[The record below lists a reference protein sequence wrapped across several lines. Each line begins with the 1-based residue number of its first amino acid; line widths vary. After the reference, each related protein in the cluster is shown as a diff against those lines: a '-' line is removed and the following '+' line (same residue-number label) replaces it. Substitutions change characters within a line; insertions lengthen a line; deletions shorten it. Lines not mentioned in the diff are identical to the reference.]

1 MTSYNRRV
9 NFVNKDFAE
18 QREALINYTKTYF
31 PDTFGDTNEASPMMG
46 MLEMAAVVGDTT
58 AFACDVTLQ
67 ESMLFTV
74 DERINLYNLAQS
86 HGYKPPTTV
95 PASVDLDIFQ
105 LVPSIGEGNETKP
118 DFRYALII
126 EANLQAT
133 AENDSQ
139 FRTLDSVDFRFSSSF
154 DPTEV
159 SVYTVTDDGAIEYY
173 LLKKKVKAS
182 SGKLMTAQF
191 TFTNAKK
198 YDKIVLP
205 TENVIEIIDI
215 VDSDNNKWYEVPY
228 MAQDTVA
235 IPIRNTPYNN
245 PTYSK
250 YRASVPYIL
259 CYKQTEHRFVTRIR
273 KDNKMEIQF
282 GAGMSSEA
290 DEEIV
295 PNPYNV
301 AIGLDYYRRVTD
313 VSIDPMNFLY
323 TKAYG
328 SAPSNTTLTIRYA
341 VGGGL
346 ADNVNAE
353 TITEI
358 SNAVII
364 DPIDV
369 VDQNV
374 LNTIKNSLLI
384 NNPKA
389 AYGAMNKKPLDVIRE
404 EAIGNFAAQN
414 RAVTKEDYIIRC
426 FTMPAKYG
434 GIAKAYIENDTQM
447 TQWNETNRIPN
458 PYTMNLYALGY
469 DNNRNFVVLNEVI
482 KQNLRNYM
490 SQYRLMTD
498 ALNIKD
504 PYIINIG
511 VEVEILTRPSENSNE
526 VILRVINRLIELLDN
541 DKMEICQPIII
552 SKISTEL
559 DKIEGVQTVSSIK
572 FNNLFDTNLGYSGN
586 VYPIDT
592 AIRNGIMYPSVTPSI
607 WELKYPHRDI
617 KVRITDI

>member
-1 MTSYNRRV
+1 MASYNRRV

-31 PDTFGDTNEASPMMG
+31 PDTFGDMNEASPMMG
-46 MLEMAAVVGDTT
+46 MLEMAAVVGDMT

-86 HGYKPPTTV
+86 HGYKPSTTT

-118 DFRYALII
+118 DYRYALIV
-126 EANLQAT
+126 ESNLQAT

-139 FRTLDSVDFRFSSSF
+139 FRTLDAVDFRFSSSF

-159 SVYTVTDDGAIEYY
+159 SVYSVTDDGAIEYY

-191 TFTNAKK
+191 TFTNARK

-205 TENVIEIIDI
+205 TENVVEIIDI
-215 VDSDNNKWYEVPY
+215 IDSDNNKWYEVPY

-245 PTYSK
+245 PVYSK

-328 SAPSNTTLTIRYA
+328 SAPSSTTLTIRYA

-346 ADNVNAE
+346 VDNVNAD

-358 SNAVII
+358 SNSTII
-364 DPIDV
+364 NPIDV

-374 LNTIKNSLLI
+374 LTTIRNSLLI
-384 NNPKA
+384 TNPKA

-434 GIAKAYIENDTQM
+434 GIVKAYIENDTQM

-586 VYPIDT
+586 VYPIET